1 MQSDNRDATQP
12 WHRVPLMWLVIALPL
27 LAMLGGGIVMA
38 LTQLRPDP
46 EVHSERL
53 DASPPADR
61 T

>member
-1 MQSDNRDATQP
+1 MQADNRESTPP
-12 WHRVPLMWLVIALPL
+12 WHRVPVMWLVIALPL
-27 LAMLGGGIVMA
+27 LAMLGGGIVVA

-53 DASPPADR
+53 DAAPRADR